1 MHSAVTP
8 SKSVVPRNVLVVDDD
23 ELVRESIA
31 TLLRQTDYTVVQAS
45 NGMEALTLLGRRW
58 FPVVVTDRSMP
69 VVDGI
74 EFVQRLRATAVA
86 PAYVIMLTA
95 MVDSQDYERG
105 YCAGV
110 DHYVPKK
117 DYEAQLAA
125 KVAAGFNAIKR
136 RQMTTAGSGTGPV
149 VIDLSTG
156 AHTAR
161 HLIGHLGAEMAHA
174 TAQGHELIVVSVA
187 VELPPATN
195 GYSVHD
201 AVLQA
206 VLGALRPGLDWVARL
221 PAEQNGARFS
231 VIMPRAG
238 QGEASAL
245 EQGVRN
251 IFLSA
256 PHSSVLASARVTFG
270 TAGIQKDN
278 PGLTALAL
286 LGAAERRRGTARAS
300 ESELSAVQG

>member
-1 MHSAVTP
+1 MTT
-8 SKSVVPRNVLVVDDD
+8 SKSAVPRNVLVVDDD

-31 TLLRQTDYTVVQAS
+31 TLLRETDYTVVQAR
-45 NGMEALTLLGRRW
+45 NGVEALTLLGRQW

-69 VVDGI
+69 VLDGI
-74 EFVQRLRATAVA
+74 EFVQRLRAIAVA

-95 MVDSQDYERG
+95 LVDSQDYERG

-117 DYEAQLAA
+117 GYETQLAA

-149 VIDLSTG
+149 VVDLGTG

-161 HLIGHLGAEMAHA
+161 HLVGRLGAEMAHA
-174 TAQGHELIVVSVA
+174 TSQGHELMVVSVA
-187 VELPPATN
+187 VELPSAAN
-195 GYSVHD
+195 GHAIHD
-201 AVLQA
+201 TLLKA
-206 VLGALRPGLDWVARL
+206 VLGALRSGLDWVARL
-221 PAEQNGARFS
+221 PAEQNSARFS
-231 VIMPRAG
+231 VIMPQAG
-238 QGEASAL
+238 QSEASAL

-256 PHSSVLASARVTFG
+256 PRSSAFASARVTFG
-270 TAGIQKDN
+270 AAGLQKDN
-278 PGLTALAL
+278 PGLTALGL
-286 LGAAERRRGTARAS
+286 LSEAERRRGAARAS
-300 ESELSAVQG
+300 GNELSTVQG

>member
-1 MHSAVTP
+1 MTT
-8 SKSVVPRNVLVVDDD
+8 SKSAVPRNVLVVDDD
-23 ELVRESIA
+23 ELARESITA
-31 TLLRQTDYTVVQAS
+31 LLRQSNYTVVQAR
-45 NGMEALTLLGRRW
+45 NGMEALTLLGRQW

-74 EFVQRLRATAVA
+74 EFVQRLRAIAVA

-95 MVDSQDYERG
+95 LVDSQDYERG

-117 DYEAQLAA
+117 GYEAQLAA
-125 KVAAGFNAIKR
+125 KVGAGFNAIKR
-136 RQMTTAGSGTGPV
+136 RQMTTAGSGTGPIV
-149 VIDLSTG
+149 VDLSTG

-161 HLIGHLGAEMAHA
+161 HLVGRLGAEMAHA
-174 TAQGHELIVVSVA
+174 TAQGHELTVVSVA
-187 VELPPATN
+187 VELPSA
-195 GYSVHD
+195 SSSHAIHD
-201 AVLQA
+201 ALLQA
-206 VLGALRPGLDWVARL
+206 VLGALRSGLDWVARL

-231 VIMPRAG
+231 VIMPQAG
-238 QGEASAL
+238 QSEANAL

-256 PHSSVLASARVTFG
+256 PRSSALASARVTFG
-270 TAGIQKDN
+270 AAGIQKDN

-286 LGAAERRRGTARAS
+286 LAEAERRRGAARAS
-300 ESELSAVQG
+300 ESELSTVQG